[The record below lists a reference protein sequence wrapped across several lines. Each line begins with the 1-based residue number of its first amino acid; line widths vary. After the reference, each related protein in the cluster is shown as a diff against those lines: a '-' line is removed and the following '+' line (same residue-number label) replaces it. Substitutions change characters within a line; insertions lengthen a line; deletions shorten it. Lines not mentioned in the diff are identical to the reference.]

1 MAEGQG
7 QQGAAGVDGE
17 SIEGFER
24 DLQGNLYRLWN
35 RMSSGSY
42 MPPPVRAVEMPKK
55 DGRGVRTLGVAT
67 VADRVAQTV
76 VHLVLEPE
84 VEPHFHPDSY
94 GYRPRRSVHDALRVY
109 RQRCWRYDWVPDLDL
124 KSFFDS
130 LDHSLVLKAVAHHT
144 GLRWILLYVQRWLQ
158 APLQLDDGTLAQRDR
173 GSPQGS
179 AMTAP
184 TQSRTSSLSGRF
196 RGRRGGVS
204 REAWYSSG

>member
-1 MAEGQG
+1 
-7 QQGAAGVDGE
+7 
-17 SIEGFER
+17 
-24 DLQGNLYRLWN
+24 
-35 RMSSGSY
+35 MSSGSY

-109 RQRCWRYDWVPDLDL
+109 RL